1 MAEALKQYWY
11 LAVALVAVAIFTVW
25 VVKKAAE
32 AASRTRAEHEAQMK
46 KLEYESG
53 VRKEFA
59 ELSEEKLRS
68 ADKKCAFDGVA
79 MNIQRYLEKQSNMN
93 AAFAEL
99 PDAKKQIYALYYLF
113 DDSQKG
119 LSEFFKCNSAPL
131 TPEALKA
138 VESLFP
144 RDAAEAFAGEYRAY
158 DPDDETA
165 SLIPA
170 ETEKND
176 EKYAQAMKDFDFYN
190 AAVEFIIKNLNDFC

>member
-11 LAVALVAVAIFTVW
+11 LAVALVAVTIFTVW

-32 AASRTRAEHEAQMK
+32 AAGRTRAEREAQMK

-53 VRKEFA
+53 VRKEFT

-68 ADKKCAFDGVA
+68 ADKKRAFDGVA

-138 VESLFP
+138 VEALFP

-158 DPDDETA
+158 DPNDETT

>member
-11 LAVALVAVAIFTVW
+11 LAVALVAVAIFYRLGRS
-25 VVKKAAE
+25 K
-32 AASRTRAEHEAQMK
+32 RLPRRLAEHVREREAQMK

-68 ADKKCAFDGVA
+68 ADKKRAFDGVA

-144 RDAAEAFAGEYRAY
+144 RDAARGVCPAS
-158 DPDDETA
+158 TA
-165 SLIPA
+165 PMTPMTKLPRSSPRRQRK
-170 ETEKND
+170 TTRNMHR
-176 EKYAQAMKDFDFYN
+176 Q
-190 AAVEFIIKNLNDFC
+190 

>member
-32 AASRTRAEHEAQMK
+32 AASRTRAEREAQMK

-68 ADKKCAFDGVA
+68 ADKKRAFDGVA

-99 PDAKKQIYALYYLF
+99 PDAKNRYTHFTIF
-113 DDSQKG
+113 
-119 LSEFFKCNSAPL
+119 L
-131 TPEALKA
+131 TTLKR
-138 VESLFP
+138 V
-144 RDAAEAFAGEYRAY
+144 
-158 DPDDETA
+158 
-165 SLIPA
+165 
-170 ETEKND
+170 
-176 EKYAQAMKDFDFYN
+176 
-190 AAVEFIIKNLNDFC
+190 

>member
-32 AASRTRAEHEAQMK
+32 AAGRTRAEREAQMK

-68 ADKKCAFDGVA
+68 ADKKRAFDGVA

-93 AAFAEL
+93 AAFSAL
-99 PDAKKQIYALYYLF
+99 SDSQKQIYALYYLI
-113 DDSQKG
+113 DDSKKG

-131 TPEALKA
+131 TPAAREA
-138 VESLFP
+138 VDSLFP
-144 RDAAEAFAGEYRAY
+144 ADAAKAFDSEYRAY
-158 DPDDETA
+158 DPDDEDT

-170 ETEKND
+170 EIEKND
-176 EKYAQAMKDFDFYN
+176 AEYAEAMQDFDFYK
-190 AAVEFIIKNLNDFC
+190 AAVEIIIENLKDFC